1 MADLYGYTGKI
12 LMIDL
17 SSNNITTLDT
27 ADYLPEWVGGRGI
40 GAKIHWDMV
49 GPDVG
54 AYDPENV
61 LSFMTGAGTGIVD
74 TRTVVQ
80 GVSPL
85 GYPKECYYR
94 STIGSHFGAE
104 LKHAGWDGIVLTGKA
119 PQLSILVIQNDN
131 VQVMPAGDLY
141 QMDTYSTE
149 YNLWARFGNKCRML
163 IIGPAGENMVAD
175 AIIQGDDHNATGIGG
190 FGGVMGSK
198 NMKAIVVRG
207 TLDSP
212 QIYNVPELMDLRLQE
227 ADLMVPNPGV
237 GAAAGSEIELA
248 GKSGLARVGVAGC
261 FGCQQP
267 CGYSIKY
274 HDGKSVAMG
283 SIKCGEFICSQAEL
297 EQTGE
302 YVGRNHYIRVAQQG
316 LLGLSGQPSYKR
328 VIQNDVDGY
337 YDEPLTC
344 VHEGYV
350 TEEDLGIPYKYG
362 TPEFTDMF
370 NRIIAYR
377 QGVGNELAK
386 GQPRFCNEYLGTPE
400 AIHDFEIN
408 SMRKGM
414 HGFGVGFY
422 IHLYRTCGMLCR
434 ATSTVNSGD
443 QRGMYHYL
451 FPSYEPFAA
460 NATEVGAAMAN
471 WEWTYTAQ
479 GVKFMQDF
487 KASMDLVDRCF
498 FNLGADS
505 MGAHQRL
512 FERIH
517 TAITGDDYGPEAEQ
531 EAVDRLW
538 VLERSILARQGH
550 TRDDD
555 MLCDSVFEEYGR
567 YSENVNEAN
576 FLNSLEEYY
585 GMRNVDPATGQ
596 VRKSEYER
604 LGLSD
609 VAQELETRYGV
620 VLPE

>member
-1 MADLYGYTGKI
+1 MGRQGPADVDRPFLA
-12 LMIDL
+12 L
-17 SSNNITTLDT
+17 SVGISADDVVSVMLDIEG
-27 ADYLPEWVGGRGI
+27 DLPERLF
-40 GAKIHWDMV
+40 D
-49 GPDVG
+49 D
-54 AYDPENV
+54 
-61 LSFMTGAGTGIVD
+61 S
-74 TRTVVQ
+74 
-80 GVSPL
+80 
-85 GYPKECYYR
+85 
-94 STIGSHFGAE
+94 
-104 LKHAGWDGIVLTGKA
+104 A
-119 PQLSILVIQNDN
+119 P
-131 VQVMPAGDLY
+131 
-141 QMDTYSTE
+141 
-149 YNLWARFGNKCRML
+149 
-163 IIGPAGENMVAD
+163 
-175 AIIQGDDHNATGIGG
+175 
-190 FGGVMGSK
+190 
-198 NMKAIVVRG
+198 
-207 TLDSP
+207 
-212 QIYNVPELMDLRLQE
+212 
-227 ADLMVPNPGV
+227 
-237 GAAAGSEIELA
+237 
-248 GKSGLARVGVAGC
+248 
-261 FGCQQP
+261 
-267 CGYSIKY
+267 
-274 HDGKSVAMG
+274 
-283 SIKCGEFICSQAEL
+283 SQATL
-297 EQTGE
+297 TAPC
-302 YVGRNHYIRVAQQG
+302 N
-316 LLGLSGQPSYKR
+316 
-328 VIQNDVDGY
+328 
-337 YDEPLTC
+337 DEPLTC

-377 QGVGNELAK
+377 QGVGDELAK

-451 FPSYEPFAA
+451 FPMYEPFAA

-487 KASMDLVDRCF
+487 KTSMDLVDRCF
-498 FNLGADS
+498 FNLGTDS

-576 FLNSLEEYY
+576 FLSSLEEYY

-596 VRKSEYER
+596 VRKSEYSR
-604 LGLSD
+604 LGLDD
-609 VAQELETRYGV
+609 VAAELETRYGV